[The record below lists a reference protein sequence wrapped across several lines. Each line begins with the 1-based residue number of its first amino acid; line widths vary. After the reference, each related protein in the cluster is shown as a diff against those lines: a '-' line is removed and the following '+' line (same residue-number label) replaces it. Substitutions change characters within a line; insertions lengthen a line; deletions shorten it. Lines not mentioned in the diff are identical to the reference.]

1 MLRVCT
7 SERILYRMMI
17 SQEHLAAF
25 GKERKCYVPALER
38 RLGIFAGTG
47 R

>member
-7 SERILYRMMI
+7 SERILYGIMI
-17 SQEHLAAF
+17 SQEHFAAF
-25 GKERKCYVPALER
+25 GKGRKCYLPALER